1 MREIHLICNAHLDPM
16 WLWEWEEG
24 AAETLSTYRTA
35 ARLCEEF
42 DGFVFC
48 HNEALLYEWIEEY
61 EPSLFEKIRT
71 LVAAGKWNIMGGWYL
86 QPDCNMPSGEGFLRQ
101 IGKGN
106 EYFKEKFGVS
116 FDTAVNFDSFGHNRG
131 LVQIMA
137 KCGYKNYILHRP
149 NRGFRDYP
157 QEYIWEGFDGS
168 EVMVNHHYRGYNSPL
183 GKSAELISQ
192 LVETRS
198 EAPLCILWGVGNHG
212 GGPSRKDLTDI
223 RALKEELA
231 AKDIK
236 LIHSTPEQYFAAAR
250 KARPVQTLP
259 RMLTSLNPS
268 QPGCYTSQSEIKRLY
283 RKLEKELFLTE
294 KVASAAC
301 AKGLMKWPEEISQAE
316 RDLCFMQFHD
326 ILPGSSIKRVEEAG
340 IRVAYHGLEILS
352 RLRTRAYFALSSEV
366 GYTPDGSYPIL
377 VYNPLPYDVE
387 RIVEVEFN
395 LADQNWGDDVTFMT
409 IEDKEGNSYPIQIE
423 HEYSNIPL
431 DWRKHLTFR
440 VPLKASSMN
449 VFCAKP
455 YRVPQKL
462 VPLPMNGVMRF
473 ACGELKVDVDSSK
486 GLITR
491 IEKNGKVYLDGEGM
505 KITLFTDTEDAWA
518 QRMFQHEK
526 IGDKMGEFKLLSAE
540 EGSVLSG
547 VHTTLPSCRIIEDGD
562 VRTVVEAVFGY
573 GLSRAVVRY
582 TFPKTESRFS
592 VSYTVM
598 CAEKDKCLKIE
609 LPTGDGDFIGQKA
622 FGREALSKEGC
633 EDVFNDWCG
642 IFHGKE
648 GLFAVTG
655 GTYAASFT
663 NNCLYLNLLRTAA
676 YTGHPIYDRPLVPQ
690 DRYTDRF
697 DLGERSFTFT
707 FAVDTCEE
715 ADKIAMMERDVPISF
730 SFFPK
735 NTADIPLESK
745 PFITISDDKVQ
756 LSAMFRRKEGK
767 YLVRLYN
774 ASENETEATLEIP
787 AFGIRQT
794 LTFTPFVFRT
804 FEAEQG
810 EWREIEASAR

>member
-1 MREIHLICNAHLDPM
+1 MREIHLVCNAHLDPM

-24 AAETLSTYRTA
+24 AAEALSTYRTA
-35 ARLCEEF
+35 ARLCEEY

-61 EPSLFEKIRT
+61 EPSLFDKIRE
-71 LVAAGKWNIMGGWYL
+71 LVAKGKWHIMGGWYL

-106 EYFKEKFGVS
+106 EYFKDKFGVT
-116 FDTAVNFDSFGHNRG
+116 FDTAVNLDSFGHNRG
-131 LVQIMA
+131 LVQIME

-157 QEYIWEGFDGS
+157 LEYIWEGFDGS
-168 EVMVNHHYRGYNSPL
+168 EVMVHHHYRGYNSHL
-183 GKSAELISQ
+183 GDAAKLISD

-198 EAPLCILWGVGNHG
+198 DAPLCILWGVGNHG
-212 GGPSRKDLTDI
+212 GGPSRKDLSDI
-223 RALKEELA
+223 AVLKEELA
-231 AKDIK
+231 KKDIA
-236 LIHSTPEQYFAAAR
+236 LIHSTPEEYFAAAR
-250 KARPVQTLP
+250 EARPAETLP
-259 RMLTSLNPS
+259 RMTTSLNPS

-283 RKLEKELFLTE
+283 KKLERELFLTE
-294 KVASAAC
+294 KVAAAAC
-301 AKGLMKWPEEISQAE
+301 AKGLMKWPEEILEAE

-352 RLRTRAYFALSSEV
+352 RLRTRAYFALSTEV
-366 GYTPDGSYPIL
+366 GYTPDGSYPVL

-387 RIVEVEFN
+387 RVVEVEFN

-409 IEDKEGNSYPIQIE
+409 LEDREGNSYPIQIE

-449 VFCAKP
+449 VFVAKP
-455 YRVPQKL
+455 YRVPQKP
-462 VPLPMNGVMRF
+462 VPAPISGDCTFRS
-473 ACGELKVDVDSSK
+473 GELTVTLNADK

-491 IEKNGKVYLDGEGM
+491 IEKNGKVYMDGEGM
-505 KITLFTDTEDAWA
+505 KITLFSDTEDAWA

-526 IGDKMGEFKLLSAE
+526 IGDRIGAFTLLSPE
-540 EGSVLSG
+540 EGTVLSG
-547 VHTTLPSCRIIEDGD
+547 VHTTLPSCRIIEDGE

-573 GLSRAVVRY
+573 GISRAVVRY
-582 TFPKTESRFS
+582 TFPKADSHFS
-592 VSYTVM
+592 VAYTVM
-598 CAEKDKCLKIE
+598 CAEKDKCLKLE
-609 LPTGDGDFIGQKA
+609 LPTGSGEFIGQKA
-622 FGREALSKEGC
+622 FGREPLSNEGC

-642 IFHGKE
+642 IFHGDE
-648 GLFAVTG
+648 GLFAVAG
-655 GTYAASFT
+655 GTYATSY
-663 NNCLYLNLLRTAA
+663 NKECLYLNLLRTAA

-707 FAVDTCEE
+707 FAVGTPDDAE
-715 ADKIAMMERDVPISF
+715 KLAMLERETPISF

-735 NTADIPLESK
+735 HTETARKST
-745 PFITISDDKVQ
+745 PFLTLSNDAVQ
-756 LSAMFRRKEGK
+756 LSAMFRRKTGR
-767 YLVRLYN
+767 YLVRLFN
-774 ASENETEATLEIP
+774 ASDKEQSAAVEIS
-787 AFGIRQT
+787 AFGIKET
-794 LTFTPFVFRT
+794 LTFAPFTFRT
-804 FEAEQG
+804 FETENG
-810 EWREIEASAR
+810 VFREIEASAR

>member
-1 MREIHLICNAHLDPM
+1 MREIHLVCNAHLDPM

-24 AAETLSTYRTA
+24 AAEALSTYRTA
-35 ARLCEEF
+35 ARLCEEY

-61 EPSLFEKIRT
+61 EPSLFDKIRE
-71 LVAAGKWNIMGGWYL
+71 LVAKGKWNIMGGWYL

-106 EYFKEKFGVS
+106 EYFKEKFGVT
-116 FDTAVNFDSFGHNRG
+116 FDTAVNLDSFGHNRG
-131 LVQIMA
+131 LVQIMRG
-137 KCGYKNYILHRP
+137 CGYKNYLLHRP

-157 QEYIWEGFDGS
+157 VEYVWEGFDGS
-168 EVMVNHHYRGYNSPL
+168 SVRVHHHYEGYNSHL
-183 GKSAELISQ
+183 GEAASKISR

-198 EAPLCILWGVGNHG
+198 EAPLVILWGVGNHG
-212 GGPSRKDLTDI
+212 GGASRQDLSELA
-223 RALKEELA
+223 ALKEELA
-231 AKDIK
+231 KRDVA
-236 LIHSTPEQYFAAAR
+236 LIHSTPDEYFAAAE
-250 KARPVQTLP
+250 KARPSKDLP
-259 RMLTSLNPS
+259 RIKASLNPS

-283 RKLEKELFLTE
+283 KKLERELFLTE
-294 KVASAAC
+294 KVCAAAS
-301 AKGLMKWPEEISQAE
+301 AKGLMEWPDELLAAE

-352 RLRTRAYFALSSEV
+352 RLRTRAYFALSTEV
-366 GYTPDGSYPIL
+366 GYTPDGSYPVL

-387 RIVEVEFN
+387 RVVEVEFN
-395 LADQNWGDDVTFMT
+395 LADQNWGNDVTLMT
-409 IEDKEGNSYPIQIE
+409 LEDRDGNRYPIQIE

-449 VFCAKP
+449 VFIAKP
-455 YRVPQKL
+455 YRVNEKP
-462 VPLPMNGVMRF
+462 VPAPITGLCTYRV
-473 ACGELKVDVDSSK
+473 GELTVTLDADK

-505 KITLFTDTEDAWA
+505 KITLFSDTEDAWA

-526 IGDKMGEFKLLSAE
+526 IGDKIGEFTLLSAE
-540 EGSVLSG
+540 EGTVLSG
-547 VHTTLPSCRIIEDGD
+547 VHTTLPSCRVIEDGD

-573 GLSRAVVRY
+573 GISRAVVRY
-582 TFPKTESRFS
+582 TFPKADSRFS
-592 VSYTVM
+592 ASYTVM

-609 LPTGDGDFIGQKA
+609 LPTGMGELFGQKA
-622 FGREALSKEGC
+622 FGREPLSNEGC

-642 IFHGKE
+642 VFRGEE
-648 GLFAVTG
+648 GLYAVAD
-655 GTYAASFT
+655 GTYACSY
-663 NNCLYLNLLRTAA
+663 NKECLYLNLLRTAA

-697 DLGERSFTFT
+697 DLGERSFSFT
-707 FAVDTCEE
+707 FGVDTCDTAERAAMIGRE
-715 ADKIAMMERDVPISF
+715 APIAF

-735 NTADIPLESK
+735 HTDVTLKST
-745 PFITISDDKVQ
+745 PFLTLSNERVQ
-756 LSAMFRRKEGK
+756 LSAAFRRKTGT

-774 ASENETEATLEIP
+774 ASDKAQEATLKIP
-787 AFGIRQT
+787 ALGVDET
-794 LTFTPFVFRT
+794 LAFTPFTFRT
-804 FEAEQG
+804 FEADAG
-810 EWREIEASAR
+810 LLREIEASAR